1 MCVWVAV
8 VIYLWSLLWL
18 ALSLSL
24 SLFLSLVEIWPQ
36 RSLLGLSYKPAKNLL
51 ERVKSYIFFCAPMR
65 IRKRQVPFP
74 LSSLSPVPLSDPL
87 LNRSPEVQLQLH
99 NTTQP
104 KASHPLENLS
114 PQSDRYAH
122 LVLSRLIS
130 PINVSHR
137 SVEEATAWISLM
149 MLLVGHTTRWRR
161 KIVWLVENETTFYH
175 QFLSFFLF
183 FFLLL
188 FVFIYICVF
197 MTVHFGSMCP
207 KDFMCMNFALC

>member
-1 MCVWVAV
+1 
-8 VIYLWSLLWL
+8 
-18 ALSLSL
+18 
-24 SLFLSLVEIWPQ
+24 
-36 RSLLGLSYKPAKNLL
+36 
-51 ERVKSYIFFCAPMR
+51 MR

-87 LNRSPEVQLQLH
+87 LNRSPVVQLQLH
-99 NTTQP
+99 NTAQP

-122 LVLSRLIS
+122 FGPQPSDQPNQRLPPIRGGSNGLDFSDDVASGPHNEAKKKDCLVSGKWNNLLSSI
-130 PINVSHR
+130 
-137 SVEEATAWISLM
+137 
-149 MLLVGHTTRWRR
+149 
-161 KIVWLVENETTFYH
+161 
-175 QFLSFFLF
+175 SFFS

-197 MTVHFGSMCP
+197 MTVHFGWMCP